1 MKLQVSPLL
10 FYQITLVHPDKS
22 RITDY
27 CLKEV
32 ILERLLGTKIFSVY
46 AVISVNLVGL
56 IYTIHEMVIHVN
68 EIGNLKALKWLVSK
82 CLFYLF
88 ILFVWP
94 LSYPRNS
101 YLSINKRRHK

>member
-10 FYQITLVHPDKS
+10 LCQITLVYPDKS
-22 RITDY
+22 CIADCY
-27 CLKEV
+27 LKEV
-32 ILERLLGTKIFSVY
+32 ILERLPGTKIFSVY
-46 AVISVNLVGL
+46 VVISVNLVSS

-82 CLFYLF
+82 CLFYPF

-94 LSYPRNS
+94 LSHPRNS
-101 YLSINKRRHK
+101 YLSINKCHYK